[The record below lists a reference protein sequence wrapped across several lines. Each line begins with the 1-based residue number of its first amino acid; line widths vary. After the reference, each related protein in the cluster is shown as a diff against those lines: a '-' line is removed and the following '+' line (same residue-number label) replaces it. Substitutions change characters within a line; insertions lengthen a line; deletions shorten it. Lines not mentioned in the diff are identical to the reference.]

1 VLKAITISG
10 NKDFL
15 MLKIYSNNNMRGI
28 FISALLIIVVLVL
41 SAVYISQQVAKSNK
55 RITEN
60 ELVLRLAN
68 LSAQIDARI
77 GQMKLISKSIA
88 NDKHI
93 HAWVN
98 AGFDVTQES
107 TLVDKL
113 GFFVQQYDLTSAS
126 FADKNTNKYWNH
138 EGFLRQ
144 LTPEIDTWYFAYIA
158 TANQD
163 LVSVYHDQNN
173 KRVDLYVNYQQ
184 TNGNGLSGIA
194 TSFNGVLDMLNNSVF
209 AQYGTVY
216 LVDSSGKIQVQ
227 SSNKTNYKQSKQ
239 VSDGTA
245 TLQLLFSDSIAASI
259 LSPKPEQ
266 SAQFSDHAMYIKDE
280 NMLLGSSYIPS
291 MNWFVVVNV
300 PKDAFH
306 ISLLGSLPEH

>member
-1 VLKAITISG
+1 MLKAITISG

-98 AGFDVTQES
+98 AGFDVTQE
-107 TLVDKL
+107 
-113 GFFVQQYDLTSAS
+113 
-126 FADKNTNKYWNH
+126 
-138 EGFLRQ
+138 
-144 LTPEIDTWYFAYIA
+144 
-158 TANQD
+158 
-163 LVSVYHDQNN
+163 
-173 KRVDLYVNYQQ
+173 
-184 TNGNGLSGIA
+184 
-194 TSFNGVLDMLNNSVF
+194 
-209 AQYGTVY
+209 
-216 LVDSSGKIQVQ
+216 
-227 SSNKTNYKQSKQ
+227 
-239 VSDGTA
+239 
-245 TLQLLFSDSIAASI
+245 
-259 LSPKPEQ
+259 
-266 SAQFSDHAMYIKDE
+266 
-280 NMLLGSSYIPS
+280 
-291 MNWFVVVNV
+291 
-300 PKDAFH
+300 
-306 ISLLGSLPEH
+306 